1 VARVLEASD
10 AAYGRPPGT
19 TSTFATVR
27 QAMDDA
33 RPQLLTGKMTAP
45 QFGAFMEAAAE
56 TERQNLAHPDRVVVR
71 HPVAGTLLILVM
83 VGLVACTL
91 IQQVRRKRAVTSQS
105 TAAPMNLRWALVF
118 VGPAMLMY
126 MAFVLAP
133 SLEAFGWAFT
143 RWDGIGEREGVGLLH
158 FKRLLFQS
166 DVFWMALR
174 NNLFVMI
181 VPTLFVVPLSLF
193 FSFLISRGIWGSKVF
208 RVCFFFP
215 NILGVIAVTLL
226 WMNAYNPSGGLVNA
240 ALVGVGFDSFEG
252 FAWLSQDYLYW
263 SLVPMIIWG
272 TCGFNMILYLAAMES
287 VDPALYEAATIDGA
301 GSWQQ
306 FISITVPMIWEVLMI
321 SAVFMVMGGLKAF
334 EQIWLLTNQAPKSD
348 AHVIGTMMVSTMFQD
363 FRIGQATAIAV
374 MLFVLVFFGTLATMR
389 LMKRETA

>member
-1 VARVLEASD
+1 MTPEA
-10 AAYGRPPGT
+10 
-19 TSTFATVR
+19 
-27 QAMDDA
+27 
-33 RPQLLTGKMTAP
+33 
-45 QFGAFMEAAAE
+45 FGAFMEAAAE
-56 TERQNLAHPDRVVVR
+56 TERQNLKHPDRVVMR
-71 HPVAGTLLILVM
+71 HPVAGGLLLGAMVLMVVYTLV
-83 VGLVACTL
+83 
-91 IQQVRRKRAVTSQS
+91 QQLRQKRRASS
-105 TAAPMNLRWALVF
+105 HGSAAPMRVGWALLF
-118 VGPAMLMY
+118 VGPAMIMY
-126 MAFVLAP
+126 AMFVLMP

-143 RWDGIGEREGVGLLH
+143 RWDGIGEREGVGFLH

-174 NNLFVMI
+174 NNLFVMV

-193 FSFLISRGIWGSKVF
+193 FSFLISRGIWGSKLF

-226 WMNAYNPSGGLVNA
+226 WMNAYNPTGGLVNA
-240 ALVGVGFDSFEG
+240 ALVGVGFDSFKG

-287 VDPALYEAATIDGA
+287 VDPSLYEAATIDGA

-306 FISITVPMIWEVLMI
+306 FISITVPMIWEVLVI

-374 MLFVLVFFGTLATMR
+374 MLFILVFFGTLATMR
-389 LMKRETA
+389 MMKRETV